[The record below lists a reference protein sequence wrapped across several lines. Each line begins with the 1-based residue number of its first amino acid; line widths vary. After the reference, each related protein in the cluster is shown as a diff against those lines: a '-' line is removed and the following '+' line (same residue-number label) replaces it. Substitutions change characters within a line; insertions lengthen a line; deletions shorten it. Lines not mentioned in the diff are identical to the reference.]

1 MNQVLNQDEFAAIV
15 AKRIEIPA
23 TNTLEFDKDN
33 FCLVLKDSA
42 GTAVLTY
49 NLGNFYG
56 FYSEDPEK
64 LEEII
69 AKIRQLNFSDLD
81 WTNYDKIA
89 PLLMPAIRDRAAYE
103 LSWAELARDHG
114 EAAGALVHSAV
125 CDVLSL
131 FPIVDVGLSQAR
143 IPSSQ
148 FDQWSVSFDEVFER
162 AQQNLFDKTT
172 ELKFSAIS
180 DEGTDK
186 PSVFQSAWGDDY
198 DAFRALA
205 NDWSMLEVKGEQ
217 LFLLLTP
224 SMFLVW
230 GSEDK
235 YGWDYALSKLAI
247 AQDPEN
253 AHIRP
258 LPPFVLHRRDGKMA
272 IYKPDSVLQPA
283 LHQDLKLHQA
293 KYFMHVYDWQKNLLD
308 SLPEIHDEGIF
319 VANYVAVQSKDSQTA
334 SVCSW
339 TEGVDS
345 LLPKADF
352 IIFIKL
358 DTDGDNGDIVARA
371 RWDDAVAILPDQIEQ
386 KKYFPY
392 RYETKGFPTAAQ
404 LQRLGM
410 CEIF

>member
-1 MNQVLNQDEFAAIV
+1 MKQVLNKEEFAAAV
-15 AKRIEIPA
+15 AKRIDVPP
-23 TNTLEFDKDN
+23 TNTLDFDKEN
-33 FCLVLKDSA
+33 FALVLRDSA

-49 NLGNFYG
+49 NLGNFYA
-56 FYSEDPEK
+56 FYSDDPEK
-64 LEEII
+64 FEEII
-69 AKIRQLNFSDLD
+69 AKIQQLNFSDLD
-81 WTNYDKIA
+81 WTDYDKIA
-89 PLLMPAIRDRAAYE
+89 PLLMPAIRDRSTYE
-103 LSWAELARDHG
+103 LSWAELARAHG
-114 EAAGALVHSAV
+114 EAAGALVHSVV

-143 IPSSQ
+143 IPSGQ
-148 FDQWSVSFDEVFER
+148 YEQWSVSFDEVFER
-162 AQQNLFDKTT
+162 AQQNLHDKTT
-172 ELKFSAIS
+172 EYKFSVIS
-180 DEGTDK
+180 EDGSDTA
-186 PSVFQSAWGDDY
+186 SVYQSAWGDDY
-198 DAFRALA
+198 DAFRALT
-205 NDWSMLEVKGEQ
+205 NDWSMLEVWGEQ

-235 YGWDYALSKLAI
+235 YGSEYALSQLAI

-272 IYKPDSVLQPA
+272 IYEPDSVSQPG
-283 LHQDLKLHQA
+283 LHKALKLHQT
-293 KYFMHVYDWQKNLLD
+293 KYFMYVYDWQKNVLD

-319 VANYVAVQSKDSQTA
+319 VSNYVAVQSQDSRIA

-352 IIFIKL
+352 ITFTKL
-358 DTDGDNGDIVARA
+358 DADEASGGIVGRA
-371 RWDDAVAILPDQIEQ
+371 RWDDAVAILSGELEQ

-392 RYETKGFPTAAQ
+392 RYETKGFPTAGQ